1 MNYFRQNGKLF
12 TAVRRIADYNVSLQ
26 GKTAVLM
33 AGCNVPHLPHHS
45 ESGSASPRA
54 RTEQND
60 ALEPLAVD
68 FCQSGVEALK
78 N

>member
-1 MNYFRQNGKLF
+1 M
-12 TAVRRIADYNVSLQ
+12 ADYNLSLQ

-33 AGCNVPHLPHHS
+33 AGRNVQDLPHHS
-45 ESGSASPRA
+45 DSGSASPRA

-68 FCQSGVEALK
+68 FCQSGAEALK